1 MTATLRMPPDLAD
14 KLGVLSVAETDEAA
28 RRRFGAPRGL
38 TVDVGNKARFPRIW
52 PIDPGALDYVT
63 KGAKR

>member
-1 MTATLRMPPDLAD
+1 MTAPLRMPPDLAD
-14 KLGVLSVAETDEAA
+14 KLGVLSVAKTNEAA
-28 RRRFGAPRGL
+28 RRRFGAPGRL
-38 TVDVGNKARFPRIW
+38 TVDDGNEAGLPRIW